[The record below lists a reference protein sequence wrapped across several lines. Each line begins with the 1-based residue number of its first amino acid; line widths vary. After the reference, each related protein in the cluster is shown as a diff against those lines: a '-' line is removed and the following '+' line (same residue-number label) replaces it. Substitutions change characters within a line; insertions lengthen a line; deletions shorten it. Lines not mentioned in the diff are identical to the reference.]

1 VIPAGASMVVQ
12 QRFPA
17 WWRDASEEDAH
28 CHDAACFAVAASE
41 GRTGAEMVDALVAAA
56 RWC

>member
-1 VIPAGASMVVQ
+1 VIPAGASIVVQ

-17 WWRDASEEDAH
+17 WWRGASEEDAC
-28 CHDAACFAVAASE
+28 CHGAARFAVAASE